1 MVRSIT
7 SPPRGHVSRP
17 VSHITAQIEIVRAQ
31 ASAAFWANPSAPEA
45 EVLSSLSSA
54 LMGLLQVVEESREP
68 GRELRVGGSDGG
80 AGIRVFTAPTTR
92 PVAKA
97 PAVGLA
103 FGGVAIRDRNERMS
117 LTDMWK
123 AAGSPESQRPSDW
136 LASPVTKGFVKYV
149 GENLNAEKT
158 GIALVEAKRGGND
171 AGTWAHWQVA
181 MAYAKYLSPEFHA
194 WCNSVVREH
203 MEARGARRLP

>member
-7 SPPRGHVSRP
+7 APPRSHVSRP
-17 VSHITAQIEIVRAQ
+17 VAHITAQIEIVRAQ

-80 AGIRVFTAPTTR
+80 AGIRVFTAPATH
-92 PVAKA
+92 PVVKV

-103 FGGVAIRDRNERMS
+103 FGGVTIRDRDQQVS

-123 AAGSPESQRPSDW
+123 AAGGAKAKAPSQW
-136 LASPVTKGFVKYV
+136 LRTDAAASFIAFMA
-149 GENLNAEKT
+149 ENLKCADLHVCQT
-158 GIALVEAKRGGND
+158 VRGAGG
-171 AGTWAHWQVA
+171 GTWAHWQVA

-203 MEARGARRLP
+203 MEARGTRRLP

>member
-1 MVRSIT
+1 MDAWTLRR
-7 SPPRGHVSRP
+7 PPLSRN
-17 VSHITAQIEIVRAQ
+17 VRAQ

-54 LMGLLQVVEESREP
+54 LMGLLQVVEEAREP

-92 PVAKA
+92 PAAPV
-97 PAVGLA
+97 PAVALA
-103 FGGVAIRDRNERMS
+103 FGGVTIRNRNQQVS

-123 AAGSPESQRPSDW
+123 AAGNNPARKPTHW
-136 LASPVTKGFVKYV
+136 LRSEAARNFIAFVAENERVAIPQLVVVVRGDV
-149 GENLNAEKT
+149 GC
-158 GIALVEAKRGGND
+158 
-171 AGTWAHWQVA
+171 TWAHWQVA

-203 MEARGARRLP
+203 MEARADRRLP